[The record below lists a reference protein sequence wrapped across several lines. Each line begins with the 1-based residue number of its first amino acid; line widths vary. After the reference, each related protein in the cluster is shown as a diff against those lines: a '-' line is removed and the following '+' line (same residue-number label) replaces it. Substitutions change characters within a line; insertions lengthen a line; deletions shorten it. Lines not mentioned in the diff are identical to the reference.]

1 MNGGLVTELVS
12 VVLSGQSESSMI
24 VVELDS
30 SMPLPMEAVETAA
43 RALSNRHDL
52 ILAGTCCQ

>member
-1 MNGGLVTELVS
+1 MTELVW
-12 VVLSGQSESSMI
+12 VVVSGQSKSSMI